1 MTSETRVALVTGGAR
16 RIGAAI
22 CERLDQAGYRVAIH
36 YRRSEKD
43 AMALAGRLRDAR
55 GFQADLAAAGHCAD
69 LVNAV
74 TRHFGRLD
82 LVVNNAS
89 SFFPTDVASATEADW
104 DDLMSSNLKAPFF
117 IAQAAAS
124 HLAAHAGSI
133 VNITDVHA
141 ERPLKGHPVY
151 SAAKAGLAM
160 LTRALARE
168 LGPDVRVNGVAPG
181 TILWPESDAGEA
193 AQPELLE
200 RTALKRRGDPA
211 DIAGAVLYLADAP
224 YVTGHVLVVDGGR
237 SLYL

>member
-1 MTSETRVALVTGGAR
+1 MPGTRVALVTGGAR

-22 CERLDQAGYRVAIH
+22 CEALHEAGYRVGIH
-36 YRRSEKD
+36 YRRSRRE
-43 AMALAGRLRDAR
+43 AEALAGRLQGAR
-55 GFQADLAAAGHCAD
+55 GFQADLATVGDCAG
-69 LVNAV
+69 LVEAV
-74 TRHFGRLD
+74 AGHFGRLD

-89 SFFPTDVASATEADW
+89 SFFPTGLGSATEVQW

-117 IAQAAAS
+117 IAQAAAP
-124 HLAAHAGSI
+124 HLAARGGSI

-141 ERPLKGHPVY
+141 ERPLAGHPIY

-168 LGPDVRVNGVAPG
+168 LGPAVRVNAVAPG
-181 TILWPESDAGEA
+181 TILWPESGDGEA
-193 AQPELLE
+193 ARPELLE

-211 DIAGAVLYLADAP
+211 DIAGAVLYLAEAS

-237 SLYL
+237 SLYM

>member
-22 CERLDQAGYRVAIH
+22 CERLDKAGYRVAIH
-36 YRRSEKD
+36 YRRSEPE
-43 AMALAGRLRDAR
+43 AAELAGRLEGAR
-55 GFQADLAAAGHCAD
+55 RFQADLATAGHCAD
-69 LVNAV
+69 LVQSVA
-74 TRHFGRLD
+74 RHFGRLD

-89 SFFPTDVASATEADW
+89 SFFPTDVASATEVQW
-104 DDLMSSNLKAPFF
+104 DDLMTSNLKTPFF
-117 IAQAAAS
+117 IAQAAAP
-124 HLAAHAGSI
+124 HLAERSGSI

-141 ERPLKGHPVY
+141 DRPLAGHPIY

-168 LGPDVRVNGVAPG
+168 LGPPVRVNAVAPG
-181 TILWPESDAGEA
+181 TILWPESGGGEA
-193 AQPELLE
+193 ARPELLE

-211 DIAGAVLYLADAP
+211 DIAGAVLYLAEAS